1 MLDNLYDFL
10 ASHYLNT
17 SMLSIPH
24 EYMRLIGR
32 DPFEIGA
39 VAFLSAL
46 YDFQMRISLIRS
58 RFLEI
63 IYYLSEKGIG
73 IFDLLDD
80 KYFKDMLGKLLEKT
94 SFFHRFDRS
103 AGLFKILLRVYYE
116 TDWGSLISSMEGDID
131 VGIAEYIN
139 YRSVFSAPSKELAGL
154 LNRFLSRKRSSPH
167 KRINLFIRWM
177 ARDEYPDLGL
187 WSSIIDKKRL
197 LVPLGT
203 EIARTAARVFLG
215 RTRELP
221 RSRRSV
227 YLVTNILSG
236 INPEDPIKYDFVLSR
251 PMILG
256 LCNKDMEYSYC
267 WVCPLKNICKAAS
280 RIDPEH
286 QRRVFE
292 EKLRIMDEEKRYDRI
307 HNIVLNKGVKY
318 ISEKYVDR
326 LGLICSSDRSVDHG
340 LRPDF
345 FCNHSSPITLV
356 AEAKT
361 STRAKE
367 APVQLKTYIDE
378 LKVRETT
385 DKKYFAFLIFG
396 KHDPVELNHII
407 ESLYLTNTTH
417 TADHIEI
424 IIVEKEP
431 PITINIKTKLTHG
444 SNQDAVEQIRRLA

>member
-10 ASHYLNT
+10 SSRYLYT

-24 EYMRLIGR
+24 EYMRLVGR
-32 DPFEIGA
+32 DPFEVGA

-46 YDFQMRISLIRS
+46 YDFQMRVSLIRS

-63 IYYLSEKGIG
+63 IYYLSGKRIG
-73 IFDLLDD
+73 VFDLLDD
-80 KYFKDMLGKLLEKT
+80 KYFEDMLGKLLEKT

-103 AGLFKILLRVYYE
+103 AALFKILLRTYYE
-116 TDWGSLISSMEGDID
+116 TDWESLIPSIEGDID
-131 VGIAEYIN
+131 VGIAEHIYHKTMD
-139 YRSVFSAPSKELAGL
+139 SAPSKELAGL
-154 LNRFLSRKRSSPH
+154 LNRFLSRKKSSPH
-167 KRINLFIRWM
+167 KRINLFLRWM
-177 ARDEYPDLGL
+177 TRDEYPDLGL

-215 RTRELP
+215 RTKELP
-221 RSRRSV
+221 RSRKSV
-227 YLVTNILSG
+227 YLVTSILRS
-236 INPEDPIKYDFVLSR
+236 INPKDPVKYDFVLSR

-267 WVCPLKNICKAAS
+267 WVCPLKSICEAAS
-280 RIDPEH
+280 RIDPEI
-286 QRRVFE
+286 QRRVFK
-292 EKLRIMDEEKRYDRI
+292 EKLRIMDETKRYDRI

-318 ISEKYVDR
+318 IYEKYVDR

-345 FCNHSSPITLV
+345 FCDHSSPITLV

-361 STRAKE
+361 STRSKE
-367 APVQLKTYIDE
+367 APVQLRTYIDE
-378 LKVRETT
+378 LRIRETSN
-385 DKKYFAFLIFG
+385 KKYFAFLIFG
-396 KHDPVELNHII
+396 KHDPVELGHII
-407 ESLYLTNTTH
+407 ETLYLTNTTRV
-417 TADHIEI
+417 ADRIEI

-431 PITINIKTKLTHG
+431 PIIINIK
-444 SNQDAVEQIRRLA
+444 S

>member
-1 MLDNLYDFL
+1 MGSSPRTLLDNLYYFL

-24 EYMRLIGR
+24 EYMRLVGR
-32 DPFEIGA
+32 VCFEIGA

-46 YDFQMRISLIRS
+46 YDFQMRVSLIRS

-63 IYYLSEKGIG
+63 IYYLSGKGIG
-73 IFDLLDD
+73 LFDLLDD

-103 AGLFKILLRVYYE
+103 AALFKILLRTYYE
-116 TDWGSLISSMEGDID
+116 TDWESLISGIEGDMD
-131 VGIAEYIN
+131 VGIAEHIYN
-139 YRSVFSAPSKELAGL
+139 RSVFSAPSKELSGL
-154 LNRFLSRKRSSPH
+154 LNRFLSRKKSSPH
-167 KRINLFIRWM
+167 KRINLFLRWM
-177 ARDEYPDLGL
+177 TRDEYPDLGL

-221 RSRRSV
+221 RSRKSV
-227 YLVTNILSG
+227 YLVTSILRG
-236 INPEDPIKYDFVLSR
+236 INLEDPVKYDFVLSR

-267 WVCPLKNICKAAS
+267 WVCPLKSICRAAS
-280 RIDPEH
+280 RIDPEL
-286 QRRVFE
+286 QILVFK
-292 EKLRIMDEEKRYDRI
+292 EKLRIMDEMKRYDRI

-318 ISEKYVDR
+318 IHEKYVDR

-345 FCNHSSPITLV
+345 FCDHSSPITLV

-361 STRAKE
+361 STRSKE
-367 APVQLKTYIDE
+367 APVQLRTYIDE
-378 LKVRETT
+378 LRIRETS

-396 KHDPVELNHII
+396 KHDPVELSHII
-407 ESLYLTNTTH
+407 ETLYLTNTTH
-417 TADHIEI
+417 VADRIEI

-431 PITINIKTKLTHG
+431 PIIINIKT
-444 SNQDAVEQIRRLA
+444 